1 MLDMVGKGPVFHV
14 KKVSHFEEYE
24 NMKAKMADSDF
35 EAVWDFLESDLL
47 GEKVF
52 SCSTKYPMTNQKAW
66 RGPLSKLFEAVGR
79 NVEVTGYFLG
89 LLVMDIVISSEEQ
102 WLCTKTNIT
111 KRDFETLCYWKQ
123 E

>member
-1 MLDMVGKGPVFHV
+1 MLNMVGEGSVFPV
-14 KKVSHFEEYE
+14 KRVSHIEEYE
-24 NMKAKMADSDF
+24 NMKAKMSDEDF
-35 EAVWDFLESDLL
+35 DAVWDFLESDLL

-66 RGPLSKLFEAVGR
+66 RGSLSKLFEAAGR

-89 LLVMDIVISSEEQ
+89 LLVMDIIINADEQ

-111 KRDFETLCYWKQ
+111 KRDFATLCYWKT